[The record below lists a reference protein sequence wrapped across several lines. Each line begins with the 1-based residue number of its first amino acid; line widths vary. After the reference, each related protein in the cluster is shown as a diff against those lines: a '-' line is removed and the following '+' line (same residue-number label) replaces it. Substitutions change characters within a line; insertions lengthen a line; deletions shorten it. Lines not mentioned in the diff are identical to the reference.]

1 MKLNNILNEDLI
13 FELHEPVKGKKN
25 VILFDIDDTLLTA
38 NNIHIIKIE
47 PDGKET
53 KLTPDEYAK
62 EPKEQEKARGV
73 KYDYREFRDPKIV
86 ERSITTG
93 TPIWKN
99 LRILDDHIKSGWNVG
114 ILTARGLEDV
124 VFRALQKWLMFRD
137 DKGELKPIQ
146 DKLAKN
152 IVHAVNDDVKQ
163 YVGMSDF
170 EKKANVIR
178 NYSKSYD
185 LVKFVDDDLNNL
197 NKVKEMAKEEDLK
210 NIIVIRA
217 WKEK

>member
-1 MKLNNILNEDLI
+1 MKLNKILNEDLI

-25 VILFDIDDTLLTA
+25 VILFDIDDCIITA
-38 NNIHIIKIE
+38 NNIYIIKIE
-47 PDGKET
+47 PNGKET

-62 EPKEQEKARGV
+62 EPKEQEKSRGV

-86 ERSITTG
+86 EKSIITG
-93 TPIWKN
+93 TPIIKN
-99 LRILDDHIKSGWNVG
+99 LRILDDHIKNGWTVG

-124 VFRALQKWLMFRD
+124 VYRSLQKWLMFKN
-137 DKGELKPIQ
+137 DKTGELVPIEK
-146 DKLAKN
+146 KLSRE
-152 IVHAVNDDVKQ
+152 IVHAVNDGIRQ
-163 YVGMSDF
+163 YTGMTDF

-178 NYSKSYD
+178 EYSKKYD

-197 NKVKEMAKEEDLK
+197 NKVKEMAKEEGLK

-217 WKEK
+217 WKE